1 MLSLQAS
8 AQPTDG
14 GNVHHTLNYAV
25 CITIVLLIGETR
37 GQW

>member
-14 GNVHHTLNYAV
+14 GNVYHTLNYAV
-25 CITIVLLIGETR
+25 CTTVSLISETCVMYV
-37 GQW
+37 